1 MAKLLRNKYFVAILV
16 TIVVGVV
23 ATRFVP
29 PIRPHVQLPAER
41 LSHHPLFTLPG
52 VGEIYLTNTLVAT
65 LLVDLVLLLVA
76 FAVQRAVR
84 QAVQSGNLVPRG
96 VTGVVEAVL
105 EAVYNITESTVGRWA
120 GFVFPFFATILL
132 MVLVANWME
141 LLPGVDS
148 IGFLEPVAEHGYPV
162 REILPGVAG
171 IVQPAAEEA
180 HHEGGYALI
189 PWVRVAS
196 TDLNFTVALALIS
209 VFMTQVLG
217 FRALGVGY
225 LGKFFRFGSLI
236 HPIVEA
242 FRPQTEGL
250 SFGKRLRAF
259 FGAFFM
265 GLIDFGV
272 GILELISE
280 FSKILSFSFRLF
292 GNIFAGSVM
301 LFVIGTLLPAVQS
314 IFLLLELFVGLIQAL
329 VFGMLT
335 MIFMAQAVHHHG
347 GEEHAAAH

>member
-1 MAKLLRNKYFVAILV
+1 MAKLVRKKYFWYIVLSIVA
-16 TIVVGVV
+16 GVA

-41 LSHHPLFTLPG
+41 LSHTPLFTLPG

-65 LLVDLVLLLVA
+65 LLVDLVLLLVV

-84 QAVQSGNLVPRG
+84 SGEMVPSG
-96 VTGVVEAVL
+96 VAGVVEAVL
-105 EAVYNITESTVGRWA
+105 EAIHNVTESTVGKWT
-120 GFVFPFFATILL
+120 GFVFPFFATITL

-141 LLPGVDS
+141 LIPGVDS
-148 IGFLEPVAEHGYPV
+148 IGFLEPVAEHGYAV
-162 REILPGVAG
+162 KELLPGVAT
-171 IVQPAAEEA
+171 IVQGGEAAHGVEQ
-180 HHEGGYALI
+180 GYALV

-217 FRALGVGY
+217 FRALGMGY

-236 HPIVEA
+236 RPVVEA
-242 FRPQTEGL
+242 FRAQTEGMT
-250 SFGKRLRAF
+250 FGKRLRAF

-272 GILELISE
+272 GLLELISE

-301 LFVIGTLLPAVQS
+301 LFVIGTLLPAIQS
-314 IFLLLELFVGLIQAL
+314 LFLLLELFVGLIQAL

-335 MIFMAQAVHHHG
+335 MIFMSQAVHHHG